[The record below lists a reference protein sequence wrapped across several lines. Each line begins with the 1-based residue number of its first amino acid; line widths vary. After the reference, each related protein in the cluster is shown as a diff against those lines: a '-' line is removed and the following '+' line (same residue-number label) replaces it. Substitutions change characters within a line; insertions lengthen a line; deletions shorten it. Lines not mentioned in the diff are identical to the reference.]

1 MPGSQKSDNI
11 TVFLNERA
19 LVIGCLISALEGLLT
34 VPEVRKRNDLG

>member
-1 MPGSQKSDNI
+1 MPSLQKSDNI

-19 LVIGCLISALEGLLT
+19 LVRGCLLSALESLLM